1 MDSQFSRPGDRPYVW
16 MLLGAV
22 SFAVM
27 STLVSVAGETCDWR
41 VIAIVRTFLALAFS
55 AALAGSAGAKF
66 VFFRP
71 AILWMRSIA
80 GTLALMSGFY
90 SLTRLGTTEVL
101 TLTNMFPIWVALL
114 SWPLL
119 GIRPDR
125 SLWVAVGCGI
135 VGVVV
140 MQQPRITLGD
150 HTWLVAFGGSL
161 WSALALIG
169 LHQLRALDT
178 RAVVAHFSAV
188 SLLGCIAAWWM
199 FPHTSAV
206 GEIPF
211 STLWLL
217 LGVGV
222 TATAGQILLTKAFT
236 TGHPGK
242 VAVVGLSQVGFSF
255 IFEVVFRSRHYT
267 VTTVAGIV
275 LVLAP
280 TAWVLLRE
288 GRRRGQQE
296 PPE

>member
-1 MDSQFSRPGDRPYVW
+1 MDQQFTRPGDRPYVW

-27 STLVSVAGETCDWR
+27 STLVSVAGEACDWR
-41 VIAIVRTFLALAFS
+41 IIAIVRTLLALTFS
-55 AALAGSAGAKF
+55 AMLAWSAGAKF

-71 AILWMRSIA
+71 AVLWMRSLA

-119 GIRPDR
+119 GLRPER
-125 SLWVAVGCGI
+125 SLWIAVGCGV

-140 MQQPRITLGD
+140 MQQPRITVGD
-150 HTWLVAFGGSL
+150 HTWLIAFGGSL

-169 LHQLRALDT
+169 LHQLRQLDT

-188 SLLGCIAAWWM
+188 SLLGCIAAWWL
-199 FPHTSAV
+199 FPHPAATAMPAPQTV
-206 GEIPF
+206 
-211 STLWLL
+211 WLL
-217 LGVGV
+217 LGVGI

-267 VTTVAGIV
+267 LTTLAGIV

-288 GRRRGQQE
+288 GRRRG
-296 PPE
+296 